1 MKFIQSR
8 FFKWGFWIRI
18 KGNGIWFGIDNNMPP
33 LFSEIY
39 GHRCVKRFFGLKFMK
54 LDQGKEM
61 NKELMKGINVIVS
74 DNMWFDCEKEEMGI
88 TPDGLQEIISL
99 CADEAIDVICNI
111 KPEFRS
117 DLHEV
122 FVRQAEKAIEKRM
135 K

>member
-1 MKFIQSR
+1 
-8 FFKWGFWIRI
+8 
-18 KGNGIWFGIDNNMPP
+18 
-33 LFSEIY
+33 
-39 GHRCVKRFFGLKFMK
+39 
-54 LDQGKEM
+54 M
-61 NKELMKGINVIVS
+61 NKELISKISIFLPLIDVQNYDDD
-74 DNMWFDCEKEEMGI
+74 DNPFVTEECI
-88 TPDGLQEIISL
+88 LDDDDIKEIIGL